1 MRINKFRIFIESM
14 ENSALSKLPLKAD
27 GLYDMVPDS
36 VKEFSTLFSNAGKSL
51 YLVGG
56 SVRDYITKHT
66 PKDFDV
72 ATDAMPEEVM
82 KILKGYRTQLQGE
95 AFGVVVVFT
104 EDQPDGVEIATFRQ
118 DISKGRNPEVK
129 LGVTIEEDVERRDVT
144 YNAMFFDIEKKV
156 IYDLTGGME
165 DLKNGITRM
174 VGDPFERIDED
185 ALRILR
191 AFRFAARY
199 EHRLEEKTIAAFKKR
214 NQLQNID
221 PDSGEMKRISAE
233 RIYEEM
239 KKAWDKVPDYN
250 FYLGFFN
257 EFDMWSEIF
266 PGAIINTNLVKT
278 TSFNVCLANIF
289 RNEDVNGLS
298 KKLTKNYKIDGD
310 TADTIEFLLKL
321 STLTEDNAIK
331 LKNELNKKNMDVEN
345 IKESDLIEWI
355 RVEGF
360 GDLHKNFLEYQ
371 PTNWGKELIGQGW
384 KQGKELGQ
392 EIAKRNI
399 DDFRTFISNK

>member
-1 MRINKFRIFIESM
+1 MIDKFSIFVESM
-14 ENSALSKLPLKAD
+14 EEPLSILPID
-27 GLYDMVPDS
+27 TQGLYDLIPNS
-36 VKEFSTLFSNAGKSL
+36 VKEISVLFKKSGKNL

-56 SVRDYITKHT
+56 SVRDYINEHT

-72 ATDAMPEEVM
+72 ATDAMPDEVM
-82 KILKGYRTQLQGE
+82 NILKDYRTQLQGE

-104 EDQPDGVEIATFRQ
+104 EDQPLGVEIATFRQ

-129 LGVTIEEDVERRDVT
+129 LGVTIEEDVERRDLT

-156 IYDLTGGME
+156 IYDITGGMQ

-199 EHRLEEKTIAAFKKR
+199 EHKLDEKLIEAFTRR

-221 PDSGEMKRISAE
+221 PDTGMMKRISSE

-239 KKAWDKVPDYN
+239 KKAWDKVPNYN
-250 FYLGFFN
+250 FYLEFFN
-257 EFDMWSEIF
+257 RFNMWPEVF
-266 PGAIINTNLVKT
+266 PGANINTNLVET
-278 TSFNVCLANIF
+278 TSFNVCLANLF
-289 RNEDVNGLS
+289 RNENIDGLS
-298 KKLTKNYKIDGD
+298 KRLTQNYTIDSD
-310 TADTIEFLLKL
+310 TAETIEFLLRF
-321 STLTEDNAIK
+321 SNLTEDNAIE
-331 LKNELNKKNMDVEN
+331 LKQTLNKKNLDVEN
-345 IKESDLIEWI
+345 IKEVDIKEWI

-360 GDLHKNFLEYQ
+360 GELHRKFLEYQ
-371 PTNWGKELIGQGW
+371 PTNWGKELIRQGW
-384 KQGKELGQ
+384 KQGPELGK
-392 EIAKRNI
+392 EIANRRIN
-399 DDFRTFISNK
+399 DFRTFLSNR